1 MSGLAPRPLGSSPH
15 PHLSM
20 CLCWLDPAPFS
31 LFLPSLLEGPGL
43 GLLPGAEKPPSGA
56 LSAKQTP
63 LETEKLLCA
72 PWAHGL
78 ASSATNCPASRLAKW
93 HCKAC
98 VCARAHVYV
107 CLHTQLRTDACV
119 LGVGWPSFYS
129 KRALLS
135 NYFQKGREGG
145 GKCPGGKWV
154 AVIEAEA
161 VRDRSQSGRKITSVR
176 NFET

>member
-20 CLCWLDPAPFS
+20 CLCWLDAAPFS
-31 LFLPSLLEGPGL
+31 LFLPSLLEGPGS

-98 VCARAHVYV
+98 VCVRART
-107 CLHTQLRTDACV
+107 CMCACTPNYARMHACW
-119 LGVGWPSFYS
+119 GWGG
-129 KRALLS
+129 RA
-135 NYFQKGREGG
+135 FIPRER
-145 GKCPGGKWV
+145 C
-154 AVIEAEA
+154 
-161 VRDRSQSGRKITSVR
+161 
-176 NFET
+176 